1 MGMSQLELETILK
14 TAFPEADIIV
24 TDLAGDGEHYAAAV
38 YSPTFQGMS
47 RVAQHQA
54 VYAAFGGGMGTVL
67 HALKLT
73 TGIRQN

>member
-1 MGMSQLELETILK
+1 MGMTQPELEGILK
-14 TAFPEADIIV
+14 DAFPDADIIV

-38 YSPTFQGMS
+38 YSPSFAGMS

-54 VYAAFGGGMGTVL
+54 VYAAFGGGMGTTL

-73 TGIRQN
+73 TGVRQD